1 MQKKQLLFRSLSLE
15 KLIKFEEDYIK
26 HINLHNKYKYFKNIN
41 YVFNYIINL
50 YQERIY
56 WHIRKILISHED
68 ANDVTQNTFIKVFE
82 NLSKFKGES
91 KIYTWIY
98 KIATNESLSFLKK
111 KKRYLFQTL
120 NDAVSTSLLSN
131 LKSEQYFDGND
142 AEKKL
147 QEAILILPTKQR
159 IAFNMKYFDNMK
171 YEQISKILGTSV
183 GALKANYH
191 HAKNKIQEFLKEN

>member
-1 MQKKQLLFRSLSLE
+1 M
-15 KLIKFEEDYIK
+15 
-26 HINLHNKYKYFKNIN
+26 NKYTDQELLAMFIKPEKRN